1 MAIIFTD
8 LYILTMII
16 RYDIDTDNWN
26 APYVLPRSS
35 SLKTSLFL
43 LRDVVAKP
51 SLAYHGGFYMP
62 RLFYPPLVEPG
73 VLLSLKAPTK
83 KGTPR

>member
-8 LYILTMII
+8 LYMLTMIM

-51 SLAYHGGFYMP
+51 SLA
-62 RLFYPPLVEPG
+62 
-73 VLLSLKAPTK
+73 
-83 KGTPR
+83 

>member
-1 MAIIFTD
+1 VQIGIFLTVLHFSYD
-8 LYILTMII
+8 MLTMII

-51 SLAYHGGFYMP
+51 SLA
-62 RLFYPPLVEPG
+62 
-73 VLLSLKAPTK
+73 
-83 KGTPR
+83 